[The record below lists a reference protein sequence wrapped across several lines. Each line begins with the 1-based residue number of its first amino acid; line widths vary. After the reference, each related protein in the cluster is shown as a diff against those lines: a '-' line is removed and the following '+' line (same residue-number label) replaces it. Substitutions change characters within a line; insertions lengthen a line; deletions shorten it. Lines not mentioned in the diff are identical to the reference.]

1 MAIARVRLTF
11 PEKLIR
17 EPLIYN
23 LGRDFNLITNIRQA
37 NVDEHVGGVSL
48 ELEGEQQ
55 AIQDGLE
62 WISNAGVKVDL
73 ASGDVIDG

>member
-1 MAIARVRLTF
+1 MASAKVRLTF
-11 PEKLIR
+11 PENLIK
-17 EPLIYN
+17 EPLIYT

-37 NVDEHVGGVSL
+37 NVDEHVGWVSL

-55 AIQDGLE
+55 EIQNGLE
-62 WISNAGVKVDL
+62 WISNEGVRVDL

>member
-1 MAIARVRLTF
+1 MASAKVRLTF
-11 PEKLIR
+11 PENLIK
-17 EPLIYN
+17 EPLIYT

-37 NVDEHVGGVSL
+37 NVDEHVGWVSL

-55 AIQDGLE
+55 EIQNGLE
-62 WISNAGVKVDL
+62 WISNKGVRVDL

>member
-37 NVDEHVGGVSL
+37 NVDDHVGRVSL

>member
-1 MAIARVRLTF
+1 MASARVRLTF
-11 PEKLIR
+11 PENLIK
-17 EPLIYN
+17 EPLIYT

-37 NVDEHVGGVSL
+37 NVDEHVGWVSL

-55 AIQDGLE
+55 EIQNGLE
-62 WISNAGVKVDL
+62 WISNKGVRVDL

>member
-11 PEKLIR
+11 QEKLIR

-37 NVDEHVGGVSL
+37 NVDEHVGWVSL

>member
-1 MAIARVRLTF
+1 MASARVRLTF
-11 PEKLIR
+11 PEDLIR

-37 NVDEHVGGVSL
+37 NVDEHVGWVSL
-48 ELEGEQQ
+48 ELEGDQQ

-62 WISNAGVKVDL
+62 WISGTGVRVDL

>member
-1 MAIARVRLTF
+1 MASARVRLTF
-11 PEKLIR
+11 PESLIQ

-37 NVDEHVGGVSL
+37 NVDEHVGWVSL
-48 ELEGEQQ
+48 ELEGDQQ
-55 AIQDGLE
+55 EIQNGLQ
-62 WISNAGVKVDL
+62 WISDKGVKVDL

>member
-37 NVDEHVGGVSL
+37 NVDEHGGWVAL

>member
-17 EPLIYN
+17 EALIYN

-37 NVDEHVGGVSL
+37 NVDEHVGWVSL

>member
-1 MAIARVRLTF
+1 MASAKVRLTF
-11 PEKLIR
+11 PENLIK
-17 EPLIYN
+17 EPLIYT

-37 NVDEHVGGVSL
+37 NVDEHVGWVSL

-55 AIQDGLE
+55 EIQNGLE
-62 WISNAGVKVDL
+62 WISKKGVRVDL

>member
-1 MAIARVRLTF
+1 MASARVRLTF
-11 PEKLIR
+11 PENLIK
-17 EPLIYN
+17 EPLIYT

-37 NVDEHVGGVSL
+37 NVDEHVGWVSL

-55 AIQDGLE
+55 EIQNGLE
-62 WISNAGVKVDL
+62 WISDKGVRVDL

>member
-37 NVDEHVGGVSL
+37 NVDEHGGWVSL

>member
-37 NVDEHVGGVSL
+37 NVDEHVGWVSL

>member
-1 MAIARVRLTF
+1 MASARVRLTF

-37 NVDEHVGGVSL
+37 NVDEHVGWVSL

-62 WISNAGVKVDL
+62 WIRNAGVKVDL

>member
-1 MAIARVRLTF
+1 MASARVRLTF
-11 PEKLIR
+11 PENLIR

-37 NVDEHVGGVSL
+37 NVDEHVGWVSL
-48 ELEGEQQ
+48 ELEGDQQ

-62 WISNAGVKVDL
+62 WISNTGVRVDL

>member
-11 PEKLIR
+11 PETLIR

-37 NVDEHVGGVSL
+37 NVDEHVGWVSL

-55 AIQDGLE
+55 ASQDGLE

>member
-1 MAIARVRLTF
+1 MASARVRLTF
-11 PEKLIR
+11 PENLIK

-37 NVDEHVGGVSL
+37 NVDEHVGWVSL
-48 ELEGEQQ
+48 ELEGDQQ
-55 AIQDGLE
+55 EIQNGLE
-62 WISNAGVKVDL
+62 WISDKGVKVDL

>member
-1 MAIARVRLTF
+1 MAIARVRLTV

-37 NVDEHVGGVSL
+37 NVDEHVGWVSL

>member
-1 MAIARVRLTF
+1 MAIARVRLTV

-37 NVDEHVGGVSL
+37 NVDEHVGWVSL

-73 ASGDVIDG
+73 ASGDVIEG

>member
-17 EPLIYN
+17 DPLIYN

-37 NVDEHVGGVSL
+37 NVDEHVGWVSL

>member
-1 MAIARVRLTF
+1 MASARVRLTF
-11 PEKLIR
+11 PEKLIK

-37 NVDEHVGGVSL
+37 NVDEHVGWVSL
-48 ELEGEQQ
+48 ELEGDQQ
-55 AIQDGLE
+55 EIQNGLE
-62 WISNAGVKVDL
+62 WISDKGVKVDL